1 CPKMVEQ
8 TGKDYAKIIQSA
20 DLDREV
26 NPLCTNIED
35 MLARLDEF
43 ETVLASVR
51 AESNSIMANHVCSIL
66 NFNDNFGELRNRIDK
81 LEQFVAKVNENLN
94 EVESSVDVAERELSV
109 TEYSL
114 KGLLLKPLKAKLSA
128 TDPLGT
134 QSSSNLID
142 GEFQAVPIYK
152 SDEFFGTADASV
164 STSS

>member
-1 CPKMVEQ
+1 CVKMVEQ
-8 TGKDYAKIIQSA
+8 SAQDYAKILQSA

-26 NPLCTNIED
+26 NPLCNNIED

-66 NFNDNFGELRNRIDK
+66 NFGDNFGELRNRIDK
-81 LEQFVAKVNENLN
+81 LERFVAKVNENLN
-94 EVESSVDVAERELSV
+94 EVESSVEVAERELNV

-114 KGLLLKPLKAKLSA
+114 KGLLFKPLKAKLSA
-128 TDPLGT
+128 ADALPT
-134 QSSSNLID
+134 QPASNLIE

>member
-1 CPKMVEQ
+1 MVEQ
-8 TGKDYAKIIQSA
+8 SGKDYAKIIQTV
-20 DLDREV
+20 DLDKEV
-26 NPLCTNIED
+26 NPLCTNIDD

-43 ETVLASVR
+43 ETVLSSVR
-51 AESNSIMANHVCSIL
+51 AESNSIMANHVCGIL
-66 NFNDNFGELRNRIDK
+66 SFSDNFGELRQRIDN

-94 EVESSVDVAERELSV
+94 EVESSVDVAEQELNV

-114 KGLLLKPLKAKLSA
+114 KGLLLKPLRAKLTASD
-128 TDPLGT
+128 TLGT
-134 QSSSNLID
+134 PPKSNLIK

>member
-1 CPKMVEQ
+1 MVEQ
-8 TGKDYAKIIQSA
+8 SAKDYARIIQTA

-26 NPLCTNIED
+26 NPLCNNIED

-51 AESNSIMANHVCSIL
+51 AESNSIMANHVSSIL
-66 NFNDNFGELRNRIDK
+66 NFSDNFGELRNRIDK
-81 LEQFVAKVNENLN
+81 LERFVAKVNENLN
-94 EVESSVDVAERELSV
+94 EVESSVDVAERELNV

-128 TDPLGT
+128 ADTLGA
-134 QSSSNLID
+134 QPSSNLID

-152 SDEFFGTADASV
+152 SDEYFGTADASV
-164 STSS
+164 STSSS